1 MINAFEQRRNRMY
14 DLLNES
20 GLNKAVIG
28 NPKSVL
34 YFTGIKITPYE
45 RFAALVLDA
54 KNRTSLMILPSVD
67 TNCMKGT
74 VPEITYLDSEG
85 PDKVI
90 ADAVGGEE
98 AIAIEKGYFNIAIGE
113 KFSKLGCK
121 LFDVGENI
129 AKMRMCKDET
139 EIETI
144 QRAAE
149 IVDSTL
155 EYVSKLVKPGM
166 TEKELFMLMYEY
178 ITKFPGVV
186 TDEFIIL
193 VLGGE
198 NTANIHAMPSD
209 YAFKEGDIILLDFC
223 AYYKHYWSDI
233 TRCLFLGNV
242 GNKKLAEIY
251 EIVLGANLAAI
262 EKVKPGVKASEVDK
276 AARDYITNAG
286 YGEQFLHRTGHGLGI
301 DIHEEPYISASNDI
315 TLTEGMVFTIEPGI
329 YLPGIGGVR
338 IEDNVLV
345 TKDGHRILTK
355 TSKKLEDHIIKY

>member
-1 MINAFEQRRNRMY
+1 MY